1 MEGTTP
7 FCDLS
12 VNSRQEHTST
22 PIDTPFS
29 PPLQMRFASG
39 LEEALEVRLAD
50 VNVRTLAGAIVSS
63 IRTPS
68 WRPVGPVSAPVAV
81 LLG

>member
-29 PPLQMRFASG
+29 PPLQIRFASG

-50 VNVRTLAGAIVSS
+50 GERSH
-63 IRTPS
+63 
-68 WRPVGPVSAPVAV
+68 VGRRDRVLDQDAV
-81 LLG
+81 LASGRPGECR